1 MANDTKIRS
10 DSKLIQFCTE
20 ILNDYIA
27 ENTKFVPDV
36 NSNAEK
42 SYHLSPASGN
52 WNIRQNAHGVSV
64 PVVMLQNEFFL
75 SCSVSFKPK
84 GSKMVFKSISL
95 QFFDVEKLLF
105 RAEWDNWEIKKEESC
120 KGEDVKQH
128 PQPHWH
134 LGDSKEVGI
143 TENVAGS
150 FQTYIRNSSYKQ
162 FEASIREREKRDLNK
177 LHFFM
182 KMEEG
187 KAQPEYFDLTE
198 EANFKEWLRETMR
211 SVDLELSYLSK

>member
-1 MANDTKIRS
+1 MANDTKIKS
-10 DSKLIQFCTE
+10 DSKLIQFCAD

-27 ENTKFVPDV
+27 EDTKFVPDV

-64 PVVMLQNEFFL
+64 PVVIMQNEFFL

-84 GSKMVFKSISL
+84 GLKMIFKSISL

-134 LGDSKEVGI
+134 LGDSRTVGI
-143 TENVAGS
+143 TENVADT

-162 FEASIREREKRDLNK
+162 FEAICREREKRDLNK

-187 KAQPEYFDLTE
+187 KTQPEYFDLTY
-198 EANFKEWLRETMR
+198 EANFKEWLRETIR
-211 SVDLELSYLSK
+211 SVDTELSYLSK

>member
-1 MANDTKIRS
+1 M
-10 DSKLIQFCTE
+10 E
-20 ILNDYIA
+20 
-27 ENTKFVPDV
+27 
-36 NSNAEK
+36 
-42 SYHLSPASGN
+42 
-52 WNIRQNAHGVSV
+52 
-64 PVVMLQNEFFL
+64 
-75 SCSVSFKPK
+75 
-84 GSKMVFKSISL
+84 FKSISL

-120 KGEDVKQH
+120 KGEDIKQH

-150 FQTYIRNSSYKQ
+150 FQTYIRESSYKQ
-162 FEASIREREKRDLNK
+162 FEEIIRERKKRDLNK

-187 KAQPEYFDLTE
+187 KAQPEYFDLT
-198 EANFKEWLRETMR
+198 
-211 SVDLELSYLSK
+211 LSTGTVLIQKSDNDVNPSYTKLNLISHPYIF